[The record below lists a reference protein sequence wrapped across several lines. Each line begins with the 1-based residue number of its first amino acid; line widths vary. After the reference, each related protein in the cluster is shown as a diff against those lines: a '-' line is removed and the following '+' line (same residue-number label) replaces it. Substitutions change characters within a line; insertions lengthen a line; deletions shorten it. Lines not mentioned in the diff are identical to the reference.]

1 MTDTRF
7 ESARGEVFVPS
18 VWRPFYEQ
26 TSIPAAVRAGD
37 TLRVTGHT
45 GDNAD
50 GVYSEDVEDQI
61 RTTFSN
67 VAMTLAAAG
76 AGWSDVVEIHSYHV
90 GLRDQAR
97 AVLGVAAEFLDA
109 LPCLD
114 GSGRDRI
121 VLAEGADRD
130 SLRRSSRRSLV
141 SRE

>member
-90 GLRDQAR
+90 GLPEQAR

-109 LPCLD
+109 PYPAWTAVGVTELFSPKALIEIRCLA
-114 GSGRDRI
+114 
-121 VLAEGADRD
+121 VLADH
-130 SLRRSSRRSLV
+130 
-141 SRE
+141 